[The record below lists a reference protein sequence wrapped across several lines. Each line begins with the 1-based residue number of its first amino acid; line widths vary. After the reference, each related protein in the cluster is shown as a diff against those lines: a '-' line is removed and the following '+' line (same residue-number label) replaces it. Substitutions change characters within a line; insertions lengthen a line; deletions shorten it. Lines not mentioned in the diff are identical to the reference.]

1 MRPRPNTESGGGCPF
16 LLQCNSSIDDN
27 DTSYTVLVL
36 FWCSIGWLA
45 IVMAVGRDE
54 LRSRMRPYLERRKK
68 ELDDALLRADQ
79 SAPPPVLSLRTVLDL
94 IVVAILLAGIC
105 ATLYVEYDVNVFRY
119 IFGVVVDALD
129 PRLVVK
135 PPAQ

>member
-1 MRPRPNTESGGGCPF
+1 
-16 LLQCNSSIDDN
+16 
-27 DTSYTVLVL
+27 
-36 FWCSIGWLA
+36 
-45 IVMAVGRDE
+45 MAVGRDE

-119 IFGVVVDALD
+119 IFDVVVDALD